1 MERVS
6 GVNNWKL
13 VIRREAAGVVIL
25 WAATCDARA
34 ALPDTLFGLPVTALG
49 HHALTPGSR
58 TAEGTSV
65 RFTCGPETGELDNR
79 QLRELTLPDTL
90 TAMGDYA
97 LFRCA
102 ALEHLTM
109 GDRVESW
116 GGCVFMNCR
125 ALNRFTLHLADDR
138 AVTLC
143 RILDELTR
151 ELEVTL
157 RYPDGGEARL
167 VFPEYQE
174 SYEENGPA
182 HHFDYNIFGAGYPY
196 HHSFRN
202 RTFDIGAYDRLWP
215 AYLGTEHDPDCALR
229 MAWWRLRTPRGL
241 KPEAAAAYLAHLR
254 GRAGEVLDWLLAR
267 RDMEGLHWFLDAG
280 APDRETLSGACETAR
295 RRELPEAQ
303 ALLLE
308 SLHRRFPADRR
319 RRFEL

>member
-1 MERVS
+1 METIP
-6 GVNNWKL
+6 GENNL
-13 VIRREAAGVVIL
+13 LLTCRREETGVTVTRAES
-25 WAATCDARA
+25 WDARA
-34 ALPDTLFGLPVTALG
+34 AIPDTVWGLPVTAIG
-49 HHALTPGSR
+49 HHAFTPGPR
-58 TAEGTSV
+58 TAEGEQV
-65 RFTCGPETGELDNR
+65 RFTCGPETGQPDNR
-79 QLRELTLPDTL
+79 SLRELTLPDTV
-90 TAMGDYA
+90 TAIGDYA

-109 GDRVESW
+109 GDRMENW

-125 ALNRFTLHLADDR
+125 VLSRFTLRLADDR

-143 RILDELTR
+143 HILDELSR
-151 ELEVTL
+151 ELDVTL

-167 VFPEYQE
+167 IFPEYQE

-202 RTFDIGAYDRLWP
+202 RTFDLGAYDRLWP

-254 GRAGEVLDWLLAR
+254 GRAGEVLDWLLTR
-267 RDMEGLHWFLDAG
+267 RDMEGLNWFLDAG

>member
-1 MERVS
+1 MESIPGENNLLLTCRREGNGVAVTRAVSCDERVT
-6 GVNNWKL
+6 
-13 VIRREAAGVVIL
+13 I
-25 WAATCDARA
+25 
-34 ALPDTLFGLPVTALG
+34 PDTVWGLPVTALG

-58 TAEGTSV
+58 TAEGEPV
-65 RFTCGPETGELDNR
+65 RITCGPETGEPDNG

-102 ALEHLTM
+102 SLEHLTM
-109 GDRVESW
+109 GDRVASW
-116 GGCVFMNCR
+116 GGGVFMNCR
-125 ALNRFTLHLADDR
+125 ALNRFTLRLADDR

-143 RILDELTR
+143 HILDELSR
-151 ELEVTL
+151 ELDVTL
-157 RYPDGGEARL
+157 RCPDGGEARL
-167 VFPEYQE
+167 IFPEYRE

-202 RTFDIGAYDRLWP
+202 HTFDIGAYDRLWP

-241 KPEAAAAYLAHLR
+241 KPEAAEAYLTHLR
-254 GRAGEVLDWLLAR
+254 GRAGEVLDWLLAC
-267 RDMEGLHWFLDAG
+267 RDMEGLNWFLDAG
-280 APDRETLSGACETAR
+280 APDREALSGACETAR